1 MINNQIS
8 NRASRPHCYQV

>member
-8 NRASRPHCYQV
+8 S